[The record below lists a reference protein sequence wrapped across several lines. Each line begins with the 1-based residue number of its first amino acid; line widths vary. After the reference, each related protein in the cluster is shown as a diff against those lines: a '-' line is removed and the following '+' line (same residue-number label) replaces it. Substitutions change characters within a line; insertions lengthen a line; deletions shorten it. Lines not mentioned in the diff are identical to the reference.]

1 MTVTFGNYNN
11 NGSGTYVNPNQ
22 TITDPK
28 TLLVTKLTATTLE
41 YNVSSGGTSF
51 TLAAGGQFDLSRL
64 TTPLIT
70 GADVDAAVANNT
82 LTGTI
87 NSFVASTGGTYAIT
101 QTYSPGLSLPLFG
114 NYVNGTSLAVYSSV
128 LSGNDVYYA
137 SATATP
143 TGGAWDGVY
152 LYGGNDMY
160 YQNHVLMT
168 YNDIFYGGEGIDTAV
183 LPGKA
188 ANYKIQASN
197 SVWDSLKNVGNLS
210 GFVITDNTKAINTL
224 QVNQVERL
232 KFLVADP
239 ITGANGVALDIGK
252 DQTAGSDYMLYKAAF
267 NRVPDPGGLG
277 FWMSKMD
284 GNMSYATVAQN
295 FVNSQEFK
303 DAYGGSNPT
312 VNTLVTKLYN
322 NVLNRV
328 PDAGGLAFWKD
339 NLTNGGWTTADVLG
353 FFSTS
358 DENVANVAS
367 LIAKGIPYTEW
378 VG

>member
-1 MTVTFGNYNN
+1 MAVTFRDYQDH
-11 NGSGTYVNPNQ
+11 GSGTYVDPNQ
-22 TITDPK
+22 TVTDPK
-28 TLLVTKLTATTLE
+28 TILVTKITATTIE
-41 YNVSSGGTSF
+41 YSLSSGGTTF

-87 NSFVASTGGTYAIT
+87 SSFVASTGGTYAIT
-101 QTYSPGLSLPLFG
+101 QTYSPGLSLPVFSNFTDG
-114 NYVNGTSLAVYSSV
+114 NSLATYTSV
-128 LSGNDVYYA
+128 LSGNDVYYT

-143 TGGAWDGVY
+143 TGGAWNGVY
-152 LYGGNDMY
+152 LYGGNDTY

-168 YNDIFYGGEGIDTAV
+168 YNDIFYGGDGVDTAV

-197 SVWDSLKNVGNLS
+197 GVYDQLKNVSNLS

-232 KFLVADP
+232 KFTDTN
-239 ITGANGVALDIGK
+239 IALDIGK

-267 NRVPDPGGLG
+267 NRTPDGGGLG
-277 FWMSKMD
+277 FWISKMD
-284 GNMSYATVAQN
+284 GGMDYNTVAQN
-295 FVNSQEFK
+295 FVNSAEFK
-303 DAYGGSNPT
+303 TAYGGSNPS

-322 NVLNRV
+322 NVLTRT
-328 PDAGGLAFWKD
+328 PDAGGLAFWQDKM
-339 NLTNGGWTTADVLG
+339 TNGGWTTADVLG
-353 FFSTS
+353 YFATS
-358 DENVANVAS
+358 PENVTNVTP
-367 LIAKGIPYTEW
+367 LIANGIAYQEW